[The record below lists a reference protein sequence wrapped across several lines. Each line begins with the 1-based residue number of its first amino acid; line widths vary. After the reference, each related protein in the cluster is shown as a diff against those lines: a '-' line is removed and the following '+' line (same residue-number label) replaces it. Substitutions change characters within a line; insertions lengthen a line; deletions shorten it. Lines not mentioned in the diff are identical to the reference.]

1 VVDYGA
7 ALGCQNFFLLFL
19 GKGEIGEEF
28 LLSFNREQQKERLS
42 FNFVL

>member
-1 VVDYGA
+1 MSKF
-7 ALGCQNFFLLFL
+7 LSPENLLFL